1 MKRFNRCELTK
12 ELVLLFTFGVTIL
25 LLYCTVPDY
34 YSALQVQAQV
44 QQQQQQQQLPSPIIG
59 VKITSPSTGQQV
71 PAGELTISGTS
82 TDDATTD
89 CTVYAD
95 WNNTKPFQ
103 KAIAIGPG
111 GVNDYSR
118 WTFTYTDDYHLITNG
133 STNNLT
139 SKLSCI
145 DNSNGVT
152 ANLTKNYS
160 INVIGI
166 ATTNNTND
174 ATSIEDVRQDPSA
187 IESKNRPTTV
197 VKERVTANNISSQRS
212 PPIPLVSNDSNLDR
226 VNVNIT
232 SHKPGQEVLTGNL
245 SIAGISSDNIATDCT
260 VYAGWDGQKPFQT
273 TKALGPGGVN
283 DYSTWAFT
291 YTPAYHAIT
300 NKTNQL
306 TAQISCLND
315 NANNTNPTTA
325 ANLTKSY
332 SVNVI
337 GITESSAMVTSSAE
351 EEQNNDTASSIITS
365 PKSIPSV
372 PAPLPLSP
380 SIQDEEEENQEKEEE
395 EEPQTEP
402 EPEPEPEPEDDDDTT
417 IYWDIE
423 EDIDENNEE
432 VFDFEDNLFDLE

>member
-1 MKRFNRCELTK
+1 MKRFGQSKLTK
-12 ELVLLFTFGVTIL
+12 GLTVLFALGVTLII
-25 LLYCTVPDY
+25 YSAVPDY
-34 YSALQVQAQV
+34 YNALHVQAQV
-44 QQQQQQQQLPSPIIG
+44 QQQQQLPSPIIG

-82 TDDATTD
+82 TDNATTD

-103 KAIAIGPG
+103 TAIATGPA
-111 GVNDYSR
+111 GVNDYSK

-133 STNNLT
+133 TNNLT

-145 DNSNGVT
+145 DDSTGSST

-160 INVIGI
+160 VNVIGI
-166 ATTNNTND
+166 ATTNNTAD
-174 ATSIEDVRQDPSA
+174 VSSIEDVQQDPSA
-187 IESKNRPTTV
+187 IEINNRPTTV
-197 VKERVTANNISSQRS
+197 MKEGVAANNISSQRS

-226 VNVNIT
+226 VNVNIS

-245 SIAGISSDNIATDCT
+245 TIAGVSSDNVATDCT
-260 VYAGWDGQKPFQT
+260 VYAGWDGQKPFQN

-337 GITESSAMVTSSAE
+337 GITESSAMVTSPAE
-351 EEQNNDTASSIITS
+351 EKQNNGTASSIITS

-372 PAPLPLSP
+372 PAPLPL
-380 SIQDEEEENQEKEEE
+380 
-395 EEPQTEP
+395 
-402 EPEPEPEPEDDDDTT
+402 
-417 IYWDIE
+417 
-423 EDIDENNEE
+423 
-432 VFDFEDNLFDLE
+432 